1 MAKSLD
7 GKVAIVTG
15 ASGGIGGAVA
25 RRLSADGAAVVVSYH
40 ANPAP
45 AEALVAEL
53 TAAGGKAVAAGG
65 NAADTQGAAAIVAG
79 AVAAFGP
86 IDILINAAGTLQN
99 LPFGAVTE
107 DSFHEQFN
115 ANVLSV
121 VLMMQAAVPHFAA
134 GGGRIVNIATN
145 IAQSPLPGTAIY
157 CAAKAAV
164 ATLTL
169 GFAKELGP
177 KGITVNALA
186 PGAIETKMTAWLT
199 DEMRAGIIGATPL
212 GRMGQPDDV
221 ADAVAFLAS
230 DDSRWVT
237 GRTLII
243 DGGLI

>member
-1 MAKSLD
+1 MTRTLD

-25 RRLSADGAAVVVSYH
+25 RRLSADGAAVAVHYN

-45 AEALVAEL
+45 AQAL
-53 TAAGGKAVAAGG
+53 
-65 NAADTQGAAAIVAG
+65 AADLNASGGRALAVGGDAAQTQGAADIVAA

-86 IDILINAAGTLQN
+86 IDILVNAAGTLQN
-99 LPFGAVTE
+99 IPFGAVTE

-157 CAAKAAV
+157 CAAKSAV
-164 ATLTL
+164 STLTL

-177 KGITVNALA
+177 RGITVNALA
-186 PGAIETKMTAWLT
+186 PGAIDTKMLDWLT
-199 DEMRAGIIGATPL
+199 DEMRAGIAAATPL
-212 GRMGQPDDV
+212 GRMGQPADV